1 MFSIWFY
8 GFIGVILAS
17 TFYAGMKSKSM
28 SFRNRYGDIDHD
40 IVAGYLLITT
50 AVSISWPLSLPI
62 ICLYKI
68 GQLFSKEK

>member
-1 MFSIWFY
+1 MQPKIAYLVDENYFSDEDK
-8 GFIGVILAS
+8 A
-17 TFYAGMKSKSM
+17 
-28 SFRNRYGDIDHD
+28 
-40 IVAGYLLITT
+40 AGYLLITT